1 MKAIFITVMMMI
13 ASALST
19 PAAVVNVYAAISLG
33 DALRAMQPDYERASS
48 DTLKFNLAGSN
59 VLALQIMKGAPA
71 DVFFSADEAQMD
83 KLGKAGVIDPAT
95 RRNIVFNRLVVV
107 VPVDSQLQI
116 TSLDDLANPEIKH
129 LSLAD
134 PRAVP
139 AGVYAK
145 HALEDA
151 GTWDKV
157 QARVVPGI
165 NVRAALAAVESGS
178 AEAGM
183 VYATDAQGNTKTRVI
198 YTVPDS
204 AKIVIAYPAAMVKS
218 STQAAA
224 ARKFIAYLQTDA
236 ARAELTKYGFIVGA
250 NPQPK

>member
-1 MKAIFITVMMMI
+1 MKVSLVALLMI

-19 PAAVVNVYAAISLG
+19 SAAVINVYAAISLG
-33 DALRAMQPDYERASS
+33 EALRAMQPDYERVSS

-59 VLALQIMKGAPA
+59 VLALQITKGAPA

-83 KLGKAGVIDPAT
+83 KLAKAGAIDPST
-95 RRNIVFNRLVVV
+95 RHDIVFNRLVVV

-116 TSLDDLANPEIKH
+116 TSLDDLANPAIKH

-134 PRAVP
+134 PKAVP
-139 AGVYAK
+139 AGVYAQ
-145 HALEDA
+145 HALEDS
-151 GTWDKV
+151 GTWEKV

-178 AEAGM
+178 AEAGI
-183 VYATDAQGNTKTRVI
+183 VYATDAQGNTKTRVVF
-198 YTVPDS
+198 TVPDS
-204 AKIVIAYPAAMVKS
+204 PKIVIAYPAAVVKS
-218 STQAAA
+218 SKEVAA

-250 NPQPK
+250 NAQPK